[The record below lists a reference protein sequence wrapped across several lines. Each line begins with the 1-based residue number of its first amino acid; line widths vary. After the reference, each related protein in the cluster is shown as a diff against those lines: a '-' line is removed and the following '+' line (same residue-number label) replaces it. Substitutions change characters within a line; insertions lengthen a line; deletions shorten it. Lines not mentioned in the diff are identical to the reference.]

1 MLGIKFFKAFFCN
14 AFLNMACVI
23 LNDQKKKKNHHGN
36 GWTLNFMDN
45 NFTYLPN
52 FL

>member
-1 MLGIKFFKAFFCN
+1 MLGIKFFKAFFWN
-14 AFLNMACVI
+14 VFLNMACVI
-23 LNDQKKKKNHHGN
+23 LTDPPKQKNHHGN

-45 NFTYLPN
+45 SFTYLPN